1 MHLRAKLM
9 IEVEAILK
17 ARNMPHMEAAALFGV
32 PQPRVRNLLWCRL
45 DRFTLDTL
53 INWLSK
59 LARRVDLVVL
69 DKGINHFQGG
79 NYAN

>member
-32 PQPRVRNLLWCRL
+32 PQPRVSDLLVA
-45 DRFTLDTL
+45 DL
-53 INWLSK
+53 ISSL
-59 LARRVDLVVL
+59 LIR
-69 DKGINHFQGG
+69 
-79 NYAN
+79 